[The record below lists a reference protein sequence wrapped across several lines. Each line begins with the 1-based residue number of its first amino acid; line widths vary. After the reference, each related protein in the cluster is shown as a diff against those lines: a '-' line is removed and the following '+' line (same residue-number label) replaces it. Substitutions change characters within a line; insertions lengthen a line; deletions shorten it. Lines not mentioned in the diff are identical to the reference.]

1 MRSSFEL
8 YQRARLVGLRALGF
22 RVPKALLVCVC
33 VRLGLGFTDVM
44 FVVSSTSWL
53 SQCHFL
59 HGTIGRGCFFFV
71 DGRIEVLEALGI
83 GVYIS
88 HCLKRR
94 DTETIRFV

>member
-1 MRSSFEL
+1 MRSSFELEL
-8 YQRARLVGLRALGF
+8 YQRARLVALRALGL
-22 RVPKALLVCVC
+22 RVPKALRVC

-44 FVVSSTSWL
+44 FVASSTSWL

-59 HGTIGRGCFFFV
+59 HGTIGRGCVFFV
-71 DGRIEVLEALGI
+71 DGRVEVLEALGI
-83 GVYIS
+83 GVYIH